1 MICIVMTIIVFINA
15 ILVISMSVWLV
26 LSIDGGNI
34 EKGWILNFL
43 TILWLI
49 TTTHTN
55 YSTASVLWDLNC
67 QCFVRS
73 QLPVFCE
80 ISTASVLWDLNCQCF
95 VRSQL
100 SVFCEISTASVLW
113 DLNCQCFVRSQLSVF
128 CEISTA
134 NVLWDLNCQCFVRS
148 PFHTSWKC
156 TKMYW

>member
-80 ISTASVLWDLNCQCF
+80 ISTVSVLWDLNCQCF

-100 SVFCEISTASVLW
+100 PMFCEISTASVLW
-113 DLNCQCFVRSQLSVF
+113 DLHSIQVGNVQKCIGKKIWIMVYLPMWSF
-128 CEISTA
+128 CDYIMLHRF
-134 NVLWDLNCQCFVRS
+134 N
-148 PFHTSWKC
+148 
-156 TKMYW
+156 